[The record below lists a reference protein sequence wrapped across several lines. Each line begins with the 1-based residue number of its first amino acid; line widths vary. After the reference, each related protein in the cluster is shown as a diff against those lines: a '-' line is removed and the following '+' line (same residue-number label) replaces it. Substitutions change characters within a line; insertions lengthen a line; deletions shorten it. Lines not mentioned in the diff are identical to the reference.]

1 MAKFSWRF
9 TIHTSIPCLVLS
21 NICKADI
28 MRLGMLSGFFSLYEG
43 PLEGSPHS
51 NIISFFCTVQLTRP
65 KQSQN
70 KRDKIAKRGIWTS
83 GIYSHTG
90 LHKLCHPT
98 IRDGS
103 KWSNFGARGEHGDVF
118 LFSNLGALW
127 FSENLI
133 GYSLHVYLREVK
145 NNHFPFKHSYL
156 RHFSWRF

>member
-118 LFSNLGALW
+118 LFSNLGVDVWIKIFIACL
-127 FSENLI
+127 FNGSQE
-133 GYSLHVYLREVK
+133 K
-145 NNHFPFKHSYL
+145 PFPFRHSYL